1 MHVGDRNLAAKRVGR
16 RIGVLALCAVVAVAA
31 CTRTS
36 ERVYFNGVYFKTK
49 AKSASDDR
57 RSFVVR
63 VPKVDRSLDGARA
76 AGDYEG
82 TRYCIENFGTSEIDW
97 VRGPDGQGGTLAIDG
112 NTLTL
117 TGRCQLW

>member
-1 MHVGDRNLAAKRVGR
+1 MGDRNLAAKRVGR